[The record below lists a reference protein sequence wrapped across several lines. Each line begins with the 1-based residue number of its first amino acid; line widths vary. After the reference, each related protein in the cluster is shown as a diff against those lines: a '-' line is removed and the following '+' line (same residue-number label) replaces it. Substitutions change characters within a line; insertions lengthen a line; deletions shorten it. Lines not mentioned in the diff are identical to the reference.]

1 MKKILVPFDFSII
14 ASNGFY
20 YAHDLAAAIGAELVV
35 MHMYLPYSDTSV
47 IEDYQSVDVAEA
59 KTRREQILMHLKAA
73 TQLPIGQQDSDV
85 EVSYI
90 VDYGE
95 KNAIAQYAKLH
106 KADLIV
112 MGTGGAGSLQKTI
125 GTNTTTVL
133 EEAICPVLV
142 VPQGVKFQDNMAIA
156 YATDLTSS
164 DVDSLK
170 SLAQVAELTNSKIH
184 CVHVNK
190 FSGVP
195 NRLAEETFE
204 ALLKDRITNVTVS
217 FSTWSAMKVEEGLEM
232 FCRVN
237 NINLLSVLKHK
248 QTTWE
253 KVFGEKSMTKT
264 LALKKNIPLLAFRD

>member
-1 MKKILVPFDFSII
+1 MKKILVPFDFSTV

-20 YAHDLAAAIGAELVV
+20 YAHDLAKAIGAELVV
-35 MHMYLPYSDTSV
+35 MHMYLPHSDTSV

-73 TQLPIGQQDSDV
+73 TQLPIGHQDTAV
-85 EVSYI
+85 NVTYL

-95 KNAIAQYAKLH
+95 KNEIAQYAKLH

-112 MGTGGAGSLQKTI
+112 MGTGGAGSFSKSL
-125 GTNTTTVL
+125 GSNATTVL
-133 EEAICPVLV
+133 EEADCPVLV
-142 VPQGVKFQDNMAIA
+142 VPKDAKFQRNMAIA
-156 YATDLTSS
+156 YATDLTTS
-164 DVDSLK
+164 DVDSLT
-170 SLAQVAELTNSKIH
+170 SLAEVAELTGSKIH

-190 FSGVP
+190 FSDAP
-195 NRLAEETFE
+195 NRLAEDTFNG
-204 ALLKDRITNVTVS
+204 LLKDKITNVNVS
-217 FSTWSAMKVEEGLEM
+217 FSTWSAMKVEDGLEV

-253 KVFGEKSMTKT
+253 KVFGEKSMTKV
-264 LALKKNIPLLAFRD
+264 LALKKNMPLLAFRD